1 MLARREAVHL
11 ILLVL
16 VGNARGDDDGCFLI
30 VHTVKMP
37 YSVAIVHRV
46 QVRQDTWN
54 FYRNHQGFGIN
65 GLTSKG
71 KLETSKSLAHEHML
85 PFPTRLRE
93 NILRRRPERQ
103 MVKIQ
108 AVRG

>member
-16 VGNARGDDDGCFLI
+16 VGNARRDDDGCFLI

-46 QVRQDTWN
+46 QVRQDTRN

-71 KLETSKSLAHEHML
+71 KLDTSKFLAH
-85 PFPTRLRE
+85 
-93 NILRRRPERQ
+93 
-103 MVKIQ
+103 
-108 AVRG
+108 